1 MTNLHA
7 PRRGD
12 SRIARTGFGLHKANG
27 VTLTVGAC
35 IARPPKQDWIMH
47 TTNENA
53 QTVGADAFIRPRVA
67 ESATPTNCESNL
79 FCANFTD
86 GRGYG
91 FAITFLP
98 LRDIFL
104 KREIFV
110 RPYARIKFTL
120 CRGRFF
126 ATLRMTSLHSPCRG
140 DSRST
145 RAMRVSA

>member
-1 MTNLHA
+1 MTNLHV

-53 QTVGADAFIRPRVA
+53 QIVGADVFIRPRVA
-67 ESATPTNCESNL
+67 ESATPTNCELNL
-79 FCANFTD
+79 FCANFAD

-91 FAITFLP
+91 FAITLLP
-98 LRDIFL
+98 LRDIFPKKGNL
-104 KREIFV
+104 RPSLRAHQIHFVPWEIL
-110 RPYARIKFTL
+110 RYAQNDKFALT
-120 CRGRFF
+120 
-126 ATLRMTSLHSPCRG
+126 M
-140 DSRST
+140 
-145 RAMRVSA
+145 